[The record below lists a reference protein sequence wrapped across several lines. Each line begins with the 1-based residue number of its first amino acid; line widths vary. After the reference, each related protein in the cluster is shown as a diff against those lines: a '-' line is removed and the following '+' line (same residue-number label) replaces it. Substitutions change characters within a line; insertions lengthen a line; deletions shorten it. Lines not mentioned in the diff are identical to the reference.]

1 MKKNMKNIAIYAAM
15 TIAAL
20 SLTSCGSGSEPTI
33 QENTPVTT
41 TTVAETTTATPL
53 LVLSIGTKD
62 SLKSFDYFYEAG
74 APGSDA
80 LSWDSNN
87 PDADDLIAIL
97 ADHTGWNLTLSNP
110 VSVSPG
116 SFYISF
122 AKESSVYT
130 GAASAE
136 SEFAI
141 ADQKELVTTILDSIV
156 ANMNNAYSE
165 ELTIYFTAAD
175 GGDIVVPGTDM
186 VISSSEAYSA
196 PVEEE

>member
-1 MKKNMKNIAIYAAM
+1 MKKNLKNIAIYAAM
-15 TIAAL
+15 TIAAF
-20 SLTSCGSGSEPTI
+20 SLASCGSSSDPAV
-33 QENTPVTT
+33 QESVPVAT
-41 TTVAETTTATPL
+41 TTVTEATTATPL

-62 SLKSFDYFYEAG
+62 TLKSYDYFYESAG
-74 APGSDA
+74 PGSDI

-97 ADHTGWNLTLSNP
+97 ADYTGWNLTLSNP

-122 AKESSVYT
+122 AEESSIYT
-130 GAASAE
+130 GAASANG
-136 SEFAI
+136 EFTI

-156 ANMNNAYSE
+156 ANMNEAYNE

-175 GGDIVVPGTDM
+175 GSDIIVPGTDM
-186 VISSSEAYSA
+186 VISSSEAYFA